1 MKRLFDFGIALF
13 ACIVLSPLLLVLGI
27 LIRLETAGSSIYR
40 QERIG
45 KDEQPFQL
53 LKFRSMR
60 SDMAGP
66 EITLGTTDPRIT
78 GIGHWMRKTKL
89 DELPRLWNIVKGDMS
104 FVGPRPE
111 VAQYVALYTP
121 EQRQVLSVRPGLTD
135 PASIEA
141 FDEGARIASAE
152 DPEAHYR
159 EVILPAKVN
168 LQLAYIRKAN
178 VLSDGWVIVRTLLRI
193 LQRG

>member
-66 EITLGTTDPRIT
+66 EIT
-78 GIGHWMRKTKL
+78 
-89 DELPRLWNIVKGDMS
+89 
-104 FVGPRPE
+104 
-111 VAQYVALYTP
+111 
-121 EQRQVLSVRPGLTD
+121 
-135 PASIEA
+135 
-141 FDEGARIASAE
+141 
-152 DPEAHYR
+152 
-159 EVILPAKVN
+159 
-168 LQLAYIRKAN
+168 
-178 VLSDGWVIVRTLLRI
+178 
-193 LQRG
+193 

>member
-1 MKRLFDFGIALF
+1 
-13 ACIVLSPLLLVLGI
+13 
-27 LIRLETAGSSIYR
+27 
-40 QERIG
+40 
-45 KDEQPFQL
+45 
-53 LKFRSMR
+53 
-60 SDMAGP
+60 
-66 EITLGTTDPRIT
+66 
-78 GIGHWMRKTKL
+78 
-89 DELPRLWNIVKGDMS
+89 MS

-159 EVILPAKVN
+159 EVILPEKVN